1 LTYLSMLNEKS
12 GKNELP
18 WALNF
23 YKNLLAYSAP
33 VFITIEGAA
42 TAIVIVISRNIVRN
56 MTDDDSQ
63 RAKVCLLIASIATYV
78 TSFYALYVIYSI
90 PGMDIITATLI
101 GSVLTLVIVTT
112 ISMFISGEG
121 IITDAALLFAY
132 NIYCIYML
140 SINWNRESKKSGGTI
155 LIDHEKLSF
164 PLATLQTIG
173 LSISDS
179 IYKINTKTLLKG
191 ATEFLGTFRSISA
204 IQKAL
209 SLQAFISL
217 VYRTGIVSIAFYS
230 VREAEEDEGL
240 IGQTVLNFIT
250 AFTTPVLIAV
260 YTHLLLSHYEY
271 LNSDDSFWRWAG
283 IG

>member
-1 LTYLSMLNEKS
+1 MLNDKS
-12 GKNELP
+12 GKSELP
-18 WALNF
+18 WVLNL

-42 TAIVIVISRNIVRN
+42 TAIAIVISRNIVRN

-63 RAKVCLLIASIATYV
+63 RAQVCLLIASIATYV

-112 ISMFISGEG
+112 ILMFINGEG

-140 SINWNRESKKSGGTI
+140 SINWNRESKKSGSAI
-155 LIDHEKLSF
+155 LIDHEKLSL

-173 LSISDS
+173 
-179 IYKINTKTLLKG
+179 INTKTFLKG
-191 ATEFLGTFRSISA
+191 VTNFLGTFRSISA

-230 VREAEEDEGL
+230 VREADEDESL

-271 LNSDDSFWRWAG
+271 LNSDDSLWRWVG